1 MKNSIFRRDFLRS
14 SLAVGLGG
22 MLAGQGMSSGYA
34 DRRTTLMAG
43 GPKGRR
49 EKLEAAVVVV
59 GGGVTGVCAA
69 LAAARS
75 GVTTIL
81 IQDRPVLGGNS
92 SSEIRMHILGAD
104 YSGVPHWRETG
115 IIEELRLENQVR
127 NPQHSPS
134 MWDLILWERVNYQ
147 PNLTLLLNTVMTACS
162 KESDLIRS
170 IDCCQFRTE
179 RFFSVQGKVFID
191 CTGDGTLGYLAGNSY
206 RVGREGRAEFG
217 ESLAPEK
224 PEPYTMGNSL
234 LFQARDMGTPMPFT
248 APEWAHKYPTDQDI
262 GRNHKSFEYG
272 YWWIEWGGMLDTIA
286 DDDRI
291 REELLKILFG
301 VWDHIKN
308 HGDHGADNWA
318 LEWFGFLPGRRESRR
333 LQGKYTLRE
342 QDITSGR
349 IFPDEVA
356 YGGWPID
363 DHRSQGFDYKKSD
376 FYYQHR
382 INKLYSV
389 PLSSLYSTQ
398 VKNLF
403 MGGRA
408 ISASHVAFSSTRVMA
423 TCALIGQGAGTA
435 AAYCA
440 SRGIAPEQLS
450 RTDLE
455 AVKQE
460 ILKQDGYLLGTS
472 NADLAELAR
481 KAKISSGS
489 AKPGF
494 EAAKVASGVARP
506 VGDESNHW
514 RSVSLAPEDAWL
526 ELDFSRNTSLSEIHL
541 TFDTNLSRQ
550 MTLSQQKS
558 VQEKMI
564 QGPHPETVRDYRVEV
579 FLDNTWKLVAVE
591 KGNYQRKKVHL
602 FSGLHCSKVRILV
615 DATNGAPEARI
626 SEVRCYN
633 CQKIK

>member
-1 MKNSIFRRDFLRS
+1 MKGSMFRRDFLRS
-14 SLAVGLGG
+14 SLAGTLGG
-22 MLAGQGMSSGYA
+22 LLEGREADAGYA
-34 DRRTTLMAG
+34 YRRTAVIAKS
-43 GPKGRR
+43 PNDRK
-49 EKLEAAVVVV
+49 EKLEAGVVVV
-59 GGGVTGVCAA
+59 GGGITGVCAA
-69 LAAARS
+69 LAAARNGS
-75 GVTTIL
+75 ATIL
-81 IQDRPVLGGNS
+81 VQDRPVLGGNS

-127 NPQHSPS
+127 NPQHSAS
-134 MWDLILWERVNYQ
+134 MWDLILWERVNCQ
-147 PNLTLLLNTVMTACS
+147 PNLTLLLNTVMTSCL
-162 KESDLIRS
+162 KEGDLIRS

-179 RFFSVQGKVFID
+179 RSFSIQGEFFID
-191 CTGDGTLGYLAGNSY
+191 CTGDGTLGFLAGNSY

-224 PEPYTMGNSL
+224 PEPHTMGNSL
-234 LFQARDMGTPMPFT
+234 LFQARDMGRPVPFNP
-248 APEWAHKYPTDQDI
+248 PEWAYKYPTDREMARDH
-262 GRNHKSFEYG
+262 GSFDYG

-308 HGDHGADNWA
+308 RGDHGADNWA

-333 LQGKYTLRE
+333 LEGRYILRE

-382 INKLYSV
+382 IGKLYSI

-440 SRGIAPEQLS
+440 SRGIAPGQLS
-450 RTDLE
+450 ADDLK
-455 AVKQE
+455 AVKQA
-460 ILKQDGYLLGTS
+460 ILKQDGYLLGTR
-472 NADLAELAR
+472 NADPADLAL

-494 EAAKVASGVARP
+494 EADKVISGVARP
-506 VGDESNHW
+506 VGNESNHW
-514 RSVSLAPEDAWL
+514 RSVSLAPQDAWL
-526 ELDFSRNTSLSEIHL
+526 ELDFGRNTILSEIHL
-541 TFDTNLSRQ
+541 AFDTNLSRQ

-558 VQEKMI
+558 VQERMVL
-564 QGPHPETVRDYRVEV
+564 GPHPETVRDYRVEA
-579 FLDNTWKLVAVE
+579 FIDGAWNTVAEVT
-591 KGNYQRKKVHL
+591 GNYQRKRIHPL
-602 FSGLHCSKVRILV
+602 RGLQCGKLRVWIS
-615 DATNGAPEARI
+615 ATNGAPEARVCEI
-626 SEVRCYN
+626 RCYN
-633 CQKIK
+633 